1 MSDINKA
8 IVSGNLVRDPE
19 LRYTSQ
25 DKPVCNFRI
34 AANGRKDGE
43 AEFLDVVAWG
53 DVALAVAGHKKKGHK
68 VLVEG
73 RLVTGSYEA
82 DDGTRRYYV
91 RVSARSVQF
100 LDSKGQEDSEGDG
113 IGAAA

>member
-19 LRYTSQ
+19 LRYTSR

-91 RVSARSVQF
+91 RISAKSVQF
-100 LDSKGQEDSEGDG
+100 LGNKGQDSDDD
-113 IGAAA
+113 IGVAA